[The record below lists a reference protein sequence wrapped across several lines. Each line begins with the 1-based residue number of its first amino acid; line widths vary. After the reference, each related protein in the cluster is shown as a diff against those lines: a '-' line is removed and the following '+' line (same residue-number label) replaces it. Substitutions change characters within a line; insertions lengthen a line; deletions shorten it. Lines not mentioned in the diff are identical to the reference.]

1 MVFPIAISTAER
13 LSSSWLDVRH
23 IEKYVDQGK
32 SGTRELLWSWAQKNK
47 TIGDLLQILQ
57 EMGHHRAIH
66 LIVNHGKHFMILMM
80 WLSVHFIE
88 NVICRCKYCILFKTL
103 TGHAMP
109 LIPYLRQGFYYFFLA
124 TFSFLIA

>member
-1 MVFPIAISTAER
+1 MVLPITIATAER

-66 LIVNHGKHFMILMM
+66 LIATYGKH
-80 WLSVHFIE
+80 
-88 NVICRCKYCILFKTL
+88 
-103 TGHAMP
+103 
-109 LIPYLRQGFYYFFLA
+109 
-124 TFSFLIA
+124 

>member
-1 MVFPIAISTAER
+1 MPQASIPIKVNNSLVLPIAISTAER

-66 LIVNHGKHFMILMM
+66 LITNYGKH
-80 WLSVHFIE
+80 
-88 NVICRCKYCILFKTL
+88 
-103 TGHAMP
+103 
-109 LIPYLRQGFYYFFLA
+109 
-124 TFSFLIA
+124 

>member
-1 MVFPIAISTAER
+1 MKVNYSLVLPITNSTAER

-23 IEKYVDQGK
+23 IERYVDQGK

-66 LIVNHGKHFMILMM
+66 LIANYVKH
-80 WLSVHFIE
+80 
-88 NVICRCKYCILFKTL
+88 
-103 TGHAMP
+103 
-109 LIPYLRQGFYYFFLA
+109 
-124 TFSFLIA
+124 